1 MTQLFKRSAKITCI
15 MRLTFQLLSNCRH
28 AQTHTLYTTVSFCK
42 LCNILFFYS
51 LTGAELIMELA
62 PVLKQFVS
70 KHFPLPSTQ
79 EKNGEMLREDSSM
92 KTYFE
97 KMPSPCY
104 VSQRRGQIDRQGVA
118 AIVSQQ
124 IVKILFFSN
133 LFL

>member
-1 MTQLFKRSAKITCI
+1 MTQLIKGSAKITCI

-70 KHFPLPSTQ
+70 KHFPLQ
-79 EKNGEMLREDSSM
+79 VNLCQKL
-92 KTYFE
+92 
-97 KMPSPCY
+97 
-104 VSQRRGQIDRQGVA
+104 
-118 AIVSQQ
+118 
-124 IVKILFFSN
+124 
-133 LFL
+133 LFLQNIGKTCCVQKLF

>member
-1 MTQLFKRSAKITCI
+1 
-15 MRLTFQLLSNCRH
+15 
-28 AQTHTLYTTVSFCK
+28 
-42 LCNILFFYS
+42 
-51 LTGAELIMELA
+51 MELA

-79 EKNGEMLREDSSM
+79 EKYGEMLREDSEGSPSSM
-92 KTYFE
+92 KTYFG

-124 IVKILFFSN
+124 IEKILIFF
-133 LFL
+133 

>member
-1 MTQLFKRSAKITCI
+1 MLF
-15 MRLTFQLLSNCRH
+15 
-28 AQTHTLYTTVSFCK
+28 YT
-42 LCNILFFYS
+42 

-124 IVKILFFSN
+124 IENF
-133 LFL
+133 

>member
-1 MTQLFKRSAKITCI
+1 
-15 MRLTFQLLSNCRH
+15 
-28 AQTHTLYTTVSFCK
+28 
-42 LCNILFFYS
+42 
-51 LTGAELIMELA
+51 MELA
-62 PVLKQFVS
+62 PDLKQFVS
-70 KHFPLPSTQ
+70 THCPLPSTQ

>member
-1 MTQLFKRSAKITCI
+1 MTQLIKGSAKITCI

-70 KHFPLPSTQ
+70 KHFPLPSIQ
-79 EKNGEMLREDSSM
+79 EKNGEILREDSEGSPSSM
-92 KTYFE
+92 KTYFG

-124 IVKILFFSN
+124 IENF
-133 LFL
+133 

>member
-1 MTQLFKRSAKITCI
+1 
-15 MRLTFQLLSNCRH
+15 
-28 AQTHTLYTTVSFCK
+28 
-42 LCNILFFYS
+42 
-51 LTGAELIMELA
+51 MELA

-79 EKNGEMLREDSSM
+79 EKYGEMLREDSEGSPSSM
-92 KTYFE
+92 KTYFG

-124 IVKILFFSN
+124 IEKILFK
-133 LFL
+133 LIFLKFPACF

>member
-1 MTQLFKRSAKITCI
+1 
-15 MRLTFQLLSNCRH
+15 
-28 AQTHTLYTTVSFCK
+28 
-42 LCNILFFYS
+42 
-51 LTGAELIMELA
+51 MELA

-79 EKNGEMLREDSSM
+79 EKNGEILREDSEGSPSSM

-124 IVKILFFSN
+124 IEKIFFFSEFSCMVFFTKISLTYCEKKN
-133 LFL
+133 VLVIEKKF

>member
-1 MTQLFKRSAKITCI
+1 
-15 MRLTFQLLSNCRH
+15 
-28 AQTHTLYTTVSFCK
+28 
-42 LCNILFFYS
+42 
-51 LTGAELIMELA
+51 MELA

-79 EKNGEMLREDSSM
+79 EKNGEMLREDSEGSHTSM

-124 IVKILFFSN
+124 IEKIFF
-133 LFL
+133 LTFPACF

>member
-1 MTQLFKRSAKITCI
+1 
-15 MRLTFQLLSNCRH
+15 
-28 AQTHTLYTTVSFCK
+28 
-42 LCNILFFYS
+42 
-51 LTGAELIMELA
+51 MELA

-79 EKNGEMLREDSSM
+79 EKNGEILREDSEGSPSSM

-118 AIVSQQ
+118 AIVSQAEN
-124 IVKILFFSN
+124 ILSFYICVLCIPFSQEFPRYN
-133 LFL
+133 REKGVNPPCKLDTKL

>member
-1 MTQLFKRSAKITCI
+1 
-15 MRLTFQLLSNCRH
+15 
-28 AQTHTLYTTVSFCK
+28 
-42 LCNILFFYS
+42 
-51 LTGAELIMELA
+51 MELA

-79 EKNGEMLREDSSM
+79 EKNGEILREDSEGSPSSM

-124 IVKILFFSN
+124 IEKILFKKLFLHVSKSQHFFSN
-133 LFL
+133 LNLNCSNF

>member
-1 MTQLFKRSAKITCI
+1 
-15 MRLTFQLLSNCRH
+15 
-28 AQTHTLYTTVSFCK
+28 
-42 LCNILFFYS
+42 
-51 LTGAELIMELA
+51 MELA

-79 EKNGEMLREDSSM
+79 QKNGEMLRQDSEGSHTSM

-124 IVKILFFSN
+124 IEKIFFLNFSCMLLN
-133 LFL
+133 PNTFFQFEF